1 MKGHIV
7 ERSPGHFAIV
17 LDLKVGG
24 ARKRKWHSFK
34 GTKREA
40 QIECARLIAAM
51 DEGAY
56 VEKNKLTVKQF
67 LSDRLAAWEAAKRIT
82 PRSVERYRELIDN
95 QIVPHLGA
103 KLLQS
108 LKPIDIED
116 WHAKLISSGRLDGK
130 GGLSPRSIGH
140 AHRLLTRMLKE
151 AQRFELVVKN
161 AAVGSESLPKV
172 NAAEVQIV
180 GETQLPVL
188 LEKIKGHKIEP
199 IVLLALFCGLRRSEI
214 LPLKWGNIDLDRSV
228 LRVRHSFEETRAGGV
243 RFKEPK
249 SRAGRRDVTMP
260 DVVVAV
266 LRRHRIE
273 QLELRAK
280 LGLGR
285 PGDDDLVFWQLNGQ
299 PIGPRHF
306 SANVWPAAARE
317 IGMSEIT
324 FHALRHTHASQLIA
338 AGVDVVTIS
347 KRLGHSS
354 PNITLGVYAHLF
366 SASDEKAAKAIN
378 AALGKL
384 GSK

>member
-40 QIECARLIAAM
+40 QVECARLIAAM

-67 LSDRLAAWEAAKRIT
+67 LNDRLAAWEAAKRIA
-82 PRSVERYRELIDN
+82 PKSAERYRELLDG
-95 QIVPHLGA
+95 QILPHLGE
-103 KLLQS
+103 KLLQN
-108 LKPIDIED
+108 LTVKDVED
-116 WHAKLISSGRLDGK
+116 WHGTLISSGRKDGK
-130 GGLSPRSIGH
+130 GGIAARSVGH
-140 AHRLLTRMLKE
+140 AHRLLNRMLKE
-151 AQRFELVVKN
+151 AQRFDLIVKN
-161 AAVGSESLPKV
+161 PTVDNESLPKV
-172 NAAEVQIV
+172 RQQEVQIV
-180 GETQLPVL
+180 SEDQLPVL
-188 LEKIKGHKIEP
+188 LEKIRGHKIEP
-199 IVLLALFCGLRRSEI
+199 VALLALFCGLRRGEI
-214 LPLKWGNIDLDRSV
+214 LALKWGNIDLDRSV
-228 LRVRHSFEETRAGGV
+228 LRVRHSLEETRAGGV

-249 SRAGRRDVTMP
+249 SKAGRRDVTLP
-260 DVVVAV
+260 DVVVGV

-285 PGDDDLVFWQLNGQ
+285 PSNDDFVFWQLNGQ

-306 SANVWPAAARE
+306 SANVWPAAARK
-317 IGMSEIT
+317 IGMPEIT
-324 FHALRHTHASQLIA
+324 FHSLRHTHASQLIA

-354 PNITLGVYAHLF
+354 PNITLGTYAHLF
-366 SASDEKAAKAIN
+366 ATSDERAAKAIN
-378 AALGKL
+378 EALGKL
-384 GSK
+384 R

>member
-40 QIECARLIAAM
+40 QVECARLIAAM

-67 LSDRLAAWEAAKRIT
+67 LNDRLAAWEAAKRIA
-82 PRSVERYRELIDN
+82 PKSAERYRELLDG
-95 QIVPHLGA
+95 QILPHLGE
-103 KLLQS
+103 KLLQK
-108 LKPIDIED
+108 LTVKDVED
-116 WHAKLISSGRLDGK
+116 WHGTLISSGRKDGK
-130 GGLSPRSIGH
+130 GGIAARSVGH
-140 AHRLLTRMLKE
+140 AHRLLNRMLKE
-151 AQRFELVVKN
+151 AQRFDLIVKN
-161 AAVGSESLPKV
+161 PIVDNESLPKV
-172 NAAEVQIV
+172 RQQEVQIV
-180 GETQLPVL
+180 SEDQLPVL
-188 LEKIKGHKIEP
+188 LEKIRGHKIES
-199 IVLLALFCGLRRSEI
+199 VALLALFCGLRRGEI
-214 LPLKWGNIDLDRSV
+214 LALKWGNVDLDRSV
-228 LRVRHSFEETRAGGV
+228 LRVRHSLEETRAGGV

-249 SRAGRRDVTMP
+249 SKAGRRDVTLP
-260 DVVVAV
+260 DVVVGV

-273 QLELRAK
+273 QLKLRAK

-285 PGDDDLVFWQLNGQ
+285 PSDDDLVFWQLNGQ

-306 SANVWPAAARE
+306 SANVWPAAARK
-317 IGMSEIT
+317 IGMPEIT
-324 FHALRHTHASQLIA
+324 FHSLRHTHASQLIA

-354 PNITLGVYAHLF
+354 PNITLGTYAHLF
-366 SASDEKAAKAIN
+366 ATGDERAAKAIN
-378 AALGKL
+378 EALGKL
-384 GSK
+384 R

>member
-40 QIECARLIAAM
+40 QVECARLIAAM

-67 LSDRLAAWEAAKRIT
+67 LNDRLAAWEAAKRIA
-82 PRSVERYRELIDN
+82 PKSAERYRELLDG
-95 QIVPHLGA
+95 QILPHLGE
-103 KLLQS
+103 KLLQN
-108 LKPIDIED
+108 LTVKDVED
-116 WHAKLISSGRLDGK
+116 WHGTLISSGRKDGK
-130 GGLSPRSIGH
+130 GGIAARSVGH
-140 AHRLLTRMLKE
+140 AHRLLNRMLKE
-151 AQRFELVVKN
+151 AQRFDLIVKN
-161 AAVGSESLPKV
+161 PIVDNESLPKV
-172 NAAEVQIV
+172 RQQEVQIV
-180 GETQLPVL
+180 SEDQLPVL
-188 LEKIKGHKIEP
+188 LEKIRGHKIEP
-199 IVLLALFCGLRRSEI
+199 VALLALFCGLRRGEI
-214 LPLKWGNIDLDRSV
+214 LALKWGNIDLDRSV
-228 LRVRHSFEETRAGGV
+228 LRVRHSLEETRAGGV

-249 SRAGRRDVTMP
+249 SKAGRRDVTLP
-260 DVVVAV
+260 DVVVGV

-285 PGDDDLVFWQLNGQ
+285 PSDDDLVFWQHNGQ

-306 SANVWPAAARE
+306 SANVWPAAARK
-317 IGMSEIT
+317 IGMPKIT
-324 FHALRHTHASQLIA
+324 FHSLRHCHASQLIA

-354 PNITLGVYAHLF
+354 PNITLGTYAHLF
-366 SASDEKAAKAIN
+366 ATSDERAAKAIN
-378 AALGKL
+378 EALGKL
-384 GSK
+384 R

>member
-40 QIECARLIAAM
+40 QVECARLIAAM

-56 VEKNKLTVKQF
+56 VEKNKLTIKQF
-67 LSDRLAAWEAAKRIT
+67 LNDRLAAWEAAKRIA
-82 PRSVERYRELIDN
+82 PKSAERYRELLDG
-95 QIVPHLGA
+95 QILPHLGE
-103 KLLQS
+103 KLLQK
-108 LKPIDIED
+108 LTVKDVED
-116 WHAKLISSGRLDGK
+116 WHGTLISSGRKDGK
-130 GGLSPRSIGH
+130 GGIAARSVGH
-140 AHRLLTRMLKE
+140 AHRLLNRMLKE
-151 AQRFELVVKN
+151 AQRFDLIVKN
-161 AAVGSESLPKV
+161 PIVDNESLPKV
-172 NAAEVQIV
+172 RQQEVQIV
-180 GETQLPVL
+180 SEDQLPVL
-188 LEKIKGHKIEP
+188 LEKIRGHKIEP
-199 IVLLALFCGLRRSEI
+199 VALLALFCGLRRGEI
-214 LPLKWGNIDLDRSV
+214 LALKWGNIDLDRGL
-228 LRVRHSFEETRAGGV
+228 LRVRHSLEETRAGGV

-249 SRAGRRDVTMP
+249 SKAGRRDVTLP
-260 DVVVAV
+260 DVVVGV

-285 PGDDDLVFWQLNGQ
+285 PSDDDLVFWQLNGQ

-306 SANVWPAAARE
+306 SANVWPAAARK
-317 IGMSEIT
+317 IGMPKIT
-324 FHALRHTHASQLIA
+324 FHSLRHTHASQLIA

-354 PNITLGVYAHLF
+354 PNITLGTYAHLF
-366 SASDEKAAKAIN
+366 ATSDERAATAIN
-378 AALGKL
+378 EALGKL
-384 GSK
+384 R